1 MLYGAEL
8 TGDTSVGHARL
19 VLNLFNHRFDQSIE
33 DYALHLVHGVLARR
47 EELDA
52 LVRENARN
60 WKYTRMAIVDR
71 QIMRIA
77 LWEMRYD
84 RNMPAP
90 VCINE
95 AIDIAKLFSTSESG
109 HFINGIL
116 DNVHKHAKAPA
127 GAAAAVPAGAGR
139 ERSRT

>member
-8 TGDTSVGHARL
+8 TGDMTAGHARL
-19 VLNLFNHRFDQSIE
+19 ILNLFNRRFDQSIE
-33 DYALHLVHGVLARR
+33 DYALHLVRGVLTRR
-47 EELDA
+47 DELDA
-52 LVRENARN
+52 LVRDNARN
-60 WKYTRMAIVDR
+60 WKYTRMAIIDR

-77 LWEMRYD
+77 LWEMLYD
-84 RNMPAP
+84 RSIPAP

-116 DNVHKHAKAPA
+116 DNVHKHASAPE
-127 GAAAAVPAGAGR
+127 GSAASVP
-139 ERSRT
+139 T

>member
-1 MLYGAEL
+1 MLYGAEM
-8 TGDTSVGHARL
+8 TGDPSIGQARL
-19 VLNLFNHRFDQSIE
+19 VLSLFNHRFEQSIE
-33 DYALHLVHGVLARR
+33 DYALHLVHGVQAQRP
-47 EELDA
+47 ELDA
-52 LVRENARN
+52 LVREHARN

-77 LWEMRYD
+77 LWEMLYD
-84 RNMPAP
+84 RHMPAA

-116 DNVHKHAKAPA
+116 DNVRKHATAPA
-127 GAAAAVPAGAGR
+127 GDAAAVPGGANH
-139 ERSRT
+139 EDART